1 MQQLWAL
8 WRDGYRADS
17 VRHALAMPVPGR
29 LSLRCRYEALCEGN
43 TIGRPAS
50 EFDITEQLWRE
61 QITLFDAGD
70 MALRRNDTDSA
81 TAAFDR
87 LVRSQREGHHPITG
101 IDGRI
106 GLADAHRQAER
117 VDEAVDLYAAAL
129 AEASSCGYGYGQV
142 RAGIPLGYLHL
153 RSGSAARAA
162 REFET
167 ASRVALDN
175 DWRLEIANALTGLGE
190 ALQRLRNATGSM
202 KALLAA
208 LTIFEALSS
217 DEGVVN
223 ATVQLGEL
231 CRRNRWLA
239 EAAGWYG
246 QAIDIARPR
255 SMSIALTNALDGLA
269 EVQLAQ
275 GDRLSAIRNHF
286 AAYRVAGPGNPR
298 GRAHAVNG
306 LARCAVNAR
315 RYETAI
321 KFFSQGLQLYL
332 SIDDLTAAATSETG
346 IAHCREALGDL
357 EAAVQHR
364 VSAVTLVEAMRAAQ
378 LQHAHQAE
386 YFDRFGT
393 AHEMAVRTALR
404 AGDAA
409 AFVAVFESMAGRRLA
424 GLMTSVPESATAA
437 EQLAESVAKANDQA
451 GQRRTRTRTLDGLA
465 LGEPRSDQAN
475 QSFDDTVSGL
485 YSAFDPTETEN
496 LWAQTDTGDAHLL
509 LIVALRD
516 PDELAW
522 LLRPARGQLHI
533 GLQDLPSATR
543 EVIDALHTDGLPLNT
558 GPEFVAPLGE
568 LIPSAVLDVI
578 APDEPIVVVP
588 LGRLWAV
595 PWTAIPLPDATYLG
609 ERNPVSVSPSLTS
622 VAHTSGG
629 ARQPAGTRIA
639 YWESPT
645 VDHHRVVAYHGR
657 DDLSVERVADAA
669 ACRSAIL
676 EARTDLVVVVAH
688 GRPVRALV
696 HYLELDEHV
705 ALTPADM
712 LDAAP
717 PPTIIL
723 ISCWGAHAPGR
734 VSGDPMTIATLA
746 LARGV
751 RAIAATTSEMLD
763 DPSSS
768 AFVNQFLSAATVHPL
783 PQALHI
789 ATRRWLARPANREGF
804 LSRWAPLITLGAW

>member
-1 MQQLWAL
+1 
-8 WRDGYRADS
+8 
-17 VRHALAMPVPGR
+17 MPVPGR
-29 LSLRCRYEALCEGN
+29 LSLRCRYEALSEGN
-43 TIGRPAS
+43 TVGRPAS
-50 EFDITEQLWRE
+50 EFDITEHLWRD

-70 MALRRNDTDSA
+70 TALRHNDNDSA
-81 TAAFDR
+81 VAAFEQ
-87 LVRSQREGHHPITG
+87 LIQSQSEVHHPIAE

-117 VDEAVDLYAAAL
+117 VDESVDLYATAL
-129 AEASSCGYGYGQV
+129 ADARNCGYGYGQV

-153 RSGSAARAA
+153 RSGSATRAA
-162 REFET
+162 QEFET
-167 ASRVALDN
+167 ASRIARDN
-175 DWRLEIANALTGLGE
+175 DWRLDIANALTGLGE
-190 ALQRLRNATGSM
+190 AFQRLRNVTGSM

-217 DEGVVN
+217 EEGVVN

-239 EAAGWYG
+239 EAEGWYG
-246 QAIDIARPR
+246 QAIDVARTRP
-255 SMSIALTNALDGLA
+255 MAIALTNALDGLA

-275 GDRLSAIRNHF
+275 GDRLSAIQNHVE
-286 AAYRVAGPGNPR
+286 AYRVAGPSNPR

-315 RYETAI
+315 RYEKAI
-321 KFFSQGLQLYL
+321 ELFGHGLQLYM
-332 SIDDLTAAATSETG
+332 SIDDLTAAATSESG
-346 IAHCREALGDL
+346 IAHCYEALGDL
-357 EAAVQHR
+357 DAAVQHR

-378 LQHAHQAE
+378 SQHTHQAE

-393 AHEMAVRTALR
+393 AHEMAVRSALR
-404 AGDAA
+404 AGDPA

-424 GLMTSVPESATAA
+424 GLMTSAPENATAA
-437 EQLAESVAKANDQA
+437 EQLVASISKANAQA
-451 GQRRTRTRTLDGLA
+451 GQRRSRTRTLDDLA
-465 LGEPRSDQAN
+465 LGEPRSDRAN
-475 QSFDDTVSGL
+475 RSFDDTVSGL
-485 YSAFDPTETEN
+485 YSAFDPSETEN
-496 LWAQTDTGDAHLL
+496 LWARTDTGDAHLL

-522 LLRPARGQLHI
+522 LLRPAQGPLHI
-533 GLQDLPSATR
+533 GLQDLPTATR
-543 EVIDALHTDGLPLNT
+543 EVIDSLHTDGLPLNA
-558 GPEFVAPLGE
+558 GPEFVTPLGE
-568 LIPSAVLDVI
+568 LMPAAVRDEI
-578 APDEPIVVVP
+578 APGEPIVIVP
-588 LGRLWAV
+588 VGRLWAV

-629 ARQPAGTRIA
+629 ARQPAGKRIA
-639 YWESPT
+639 YWESPI
-645 VDHHRVVAYHGR
+645 VEHHRVVAYLGR
-657 DDLSVERVADAA
+657 DDLSVEAVSDAA
-669 ACRSAIL
+669 ACRIAIL
-676 EARTDLVVVVAH
+676 DARTDLVVVVAH

-696 HYLELDEHV
+696 HYLELDEQT

-717 PPTIIL
+717 PPTLVL

-751 RAIAATTSEMLD
+751 RTVAATTSEMLD

-783 PQALHI
+783 PEALHI
-789 ATRRWLARPANREGF
+789 ATRRWLARPANRDGL
-804 LSRWAPLITLGAW
+804 LSRWSPLITLGSW